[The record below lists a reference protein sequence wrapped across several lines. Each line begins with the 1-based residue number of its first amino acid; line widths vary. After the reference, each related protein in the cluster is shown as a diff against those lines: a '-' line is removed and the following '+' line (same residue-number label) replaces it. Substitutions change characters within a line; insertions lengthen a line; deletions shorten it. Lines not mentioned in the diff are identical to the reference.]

1 MQICPLGSGSSG
13 NSIYLRAGETHLL
26 IDAGLPGQVI
36 ARSLATL
43 GVAVADIAGILITH
57 EHSDHLRGIP
67 LLARKY
73 NLPVYASGG
82 TADELAWMLPD
93 NVDVRRLSPE
103 GTRFDDVDVRH
114 FSVSHDA
121 ADPVGYIFECDG
133 VRVAMATDLG
143 CVTREVKKAI
153 SGCQVIVLES
163 NHDED
168 MLATGPYPEY
178 LKQRIRSRYGHLS
191 NHQAADALKNAW
203 HEDLRHVVLAHL
215 SRENNDPILA
225 RDTVSEAFND
235 DGRPAIHLTAH
246 YEVGP
251 FLEI

>member
-13 NSIYLRAGETHLL
+13 NSIYLRAGDTRLL

-36 ARSLATL
+36 VRSLTTL
-43 GVAVADIAGILITH
+43 GVSIADIEGILVTH

-67 LLARKY
+67 LLTRKY
-73 NLPVYASGG
+73 DLPVYASNG

-93 NVDVRRLSPE
+93 NVDVRRLSPK
-103 GTRFDDVDVRH
+103 GAHFAGLDVR
-114 FSVSHDA
+114 FFGVPHDA
-121 ADPVGYIFECDG
+121 ADPIGFLFEHDG
-133 VRVAMATDLG
+133 VRVVVATDLG
-143 CVTREVKKAI
+143 CVTKEVKKAL
-153 SGCQVIVLES
+153 SGSQVIVLES
-163 NHDED
+163 NHDEE
-168 MLATGPYPEY
+168 MLANGPYPEY

-191 NHQAADALKNAW
+191 NRQAADALKNAW

-215 SRENNDPILA
+215 SRENNDPGLA
-225 RDTVSEAFND
+225 RDTIAQAFD
-235 DGRPAIHLTAH
+235 DNGQPLIHLTAH